1 MTTYLKKIRENL
13 NFTQEDV
20 AQAIGTTIRQY
31 QRIEAGLS
39 FCNREKLNKL
49 EDFFQLPQRILF
61 ARNYEE
67 IPSYYR
73 GFLLNCKYKALFK

>member
-1 MTTYLKKIRENL
+1 MTYLKKIRENL

-39 FCNREKLNKL
+39 FCNQEKLNKL

-73 GFLLNCKYKALFK
+73 KFLNYCKYKALFE